1 MSALIENKITYFIS
15 NIDKEK
21 NASIINFF
29 KRESRFLDIDHTHMI
44 RYRIKVWSVT
54 QNCARYQ
61 CTMDW
66 YMDRHIND
74 GDESS
79 MSSSNEFDEKLVIKT
94 WGRSTPSID
103 IFNAESF
110 IEETNAIIKSSKID
124 SLKKILNS

>member
-1 MSALIENKITYFIS
+1 
-15 NIDKEK
+15 
-21 NASIINFF
+21 
-29 KRESRFLDIDHTHMI
+29 
-44 RYRIKVWSVT
+44 
-54 QNCARYQ
+54 
-61 CTMDW
+61 MDW